1 MRLDPSCGLIKSG
14 RAGRSGSFSQ
24 HASEEAREDLR
35 GRHPSARSGPH
46 WHPDL
51 GLPDSRTVR
60 HEHLLFKPPSL

>member
-1 MRLDPSCGLIKSG
+1 MRLEPSCGLIKRG

-35 GRHPSARSGPH
+35 GRHPSARSGPL

-51 GLPDSRTVR
+51 GLPDS
-60 HEHLLFKPPSL
+60 